1 MVKNVYLTVAV
12 LCLLFAS
19 TPIATQQAGAQGSDS
34 WTIPRREPVFSYDR
48 WKWFK
53 DTYWIVPPNGI
64 YSIYHPLGTDEFVV
78 IRGQTVFH
86 ITDYFNGYFTGA
98 VVVKLSRA
106 LVPSCQ
112 YVLGQVTPEGEVHLT
127 MYNATS
133 GEITNTPVGTMVLK
147 KDQWTMVNQM
157 TGPVAGGTVSHWAY
171 MVQSK
176 PGDPS
181 FLDLPFAHE
190 SIPQF
195 LSACPNGPVIREP

>member
-1 MVKNVYLTVAV
+1 MRKGTTMMKNVYLTAS
-12 LCLLFAS
+12 LCLVLTS
-19 TPIATQQAGAQGSDS
+19 TSIATQQAVAQEADS

-64 YSIYHPLGTDEFVV
+64 YSIYHPLG
-78 IRGQTVFH
+78 
-86 ITDYFNGYFTGA
+86 A
-98 VVVKLSRA
+98 VVVKSLRA
-106 LVPSCQ
+106 LIPSCQ
-112 YVLGQVTPEGEVHLT
+112 YVLGQVTPEGEVYMT

-157 TGPVAGGTVSHWAY
+157 TAPVLDGTLSHWAY